1 MQSGIPRILIFTR
14 PDGTPVSKETY
25 AREIPARSVI
35 WRVSRVPLRMHWRH
49 TFCTLSILAGVPLPV
64 VAKMMGHK
72 DLRMVTQVY
81 GHVVKDAVQGYANV
95 LPSVCLPATG

>member
-1 MQSGIPRILIFTR
+1 MASIKGA
-14 PDGTPVSKETY
+14 TPY
-25 AREIPARSVI
+25 A
-35 WRVSRVPLRMHWRH
+35 LRH

-95 LPSVCLPATG
+95 LPSVCLQLDWSS